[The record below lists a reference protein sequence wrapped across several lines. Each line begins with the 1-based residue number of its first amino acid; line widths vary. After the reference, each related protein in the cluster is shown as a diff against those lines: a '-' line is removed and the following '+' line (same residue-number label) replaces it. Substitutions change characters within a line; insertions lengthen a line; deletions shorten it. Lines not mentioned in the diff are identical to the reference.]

1 MLKVTANK
9 INFISNNVKGFQST
23 NKRLKLIKYFKDK
36 IVSNGFLFV
45 QETHSTVNDEI
56 KWKDD
61 FKGEV
66 FYSHGKSNS
75 CGVLICFIGS
85 KRLFIRNKLSDNDG
99 RILILDVDIDDE
111 NFILI
116 NLYNPNTEAEQL
128 KTLSKL
134 TEMLTKSH
142 LSQNNNIICA
152 GDFNLLFNIKLESY
166 GGNPVFKKRSVG
178 KIFELKETYNLT
190 DIWRIRNPK
199 AKQYTFRQKH
209 VSGFLQRRLDYFFIS
224 NNIQE
229 FILDTNIIPAIS
241 SDHSTF

>member
-1 MLKVTANK
+1 M
-9 INFISNNVKGFQST
+9 KGFQST

-36 IVSNGFLFV
+36 IVSNGFLFL

-85 KRLFIRNKLSDNDG
+85 KRLFIRNKLPDNDG

-116 NLYNPNTEAEQL
+116 DLYNPNTEPEQL
-128 KTLSKL
+128 NSLETDGDANQVTSYSK
-134 TEMLTKSH
+134 
-142 LSQNNNIICA
+142 
-152 GDFNLLFNIKLESY
+152 
-166 GGNPVFKKRSVG
+166 
-178 KIFELKETYNLT
+178 
-190 DIWRIRNPK
+190 
-199 AKQYTFRQKH
+199 
-209 VSGFLQRRLDYFFIS
+209 
-224 NNIQE
+224 
-229 FILDTNIIPAIS
+229 
-241 SDHSTF
+241 

>member
-1 MLKVTANK
+1 M
-9 INFISNNVKGFQST
+9 KGFQST

-85 KRLFIRNKLSDNDG
+85 KRLFIRNKLPDNDG

-116 NLYNPNTEAEQL
+116 DLYNPNTEPEQL
-128 KTLSKL
+128 NSLETDGDANQVTSYSK
-134 TEMLTKSH
+134 
-142 LSQNNNIICA
+142 
-152 GDFNLLFNIKLESY
+152 
-166 GGNPVFKKRSVG
+166 
-178 KIFELKETYNLT
+178 
-190 DIWRIRNPK
+190 
-199 AKQYTFRQKH
+199 
-209 VSGFLQRRLDYFFIS
+209 
-224 NNIQE
+224 
-229 FILDTNIIPAIS
+229 
-241 SDHSTF
+241 

>member
-1 MLKVTANK
+1 MANK

-36 IVSNGFLFV
+36 IVSNGFLFL

-85 KRLFIRNKLSDNDG
+85 KRLFIRNKLSDNDDC
-99 RILILDVDIDDE
+99 ILILDIDIDDK

-134 TEMLTKSH
+134 TEMLTKLH
-142 LSQNNNIICA
+142 LTQNNKIICA
-152 GDFNLLFNIKLESY
+152 GDFNLLFNIKRQSY
-166 GGNPVFKKRSVG
+166 GGNPVFKKRFVR
-178 KIFELKETYNLT
+178 KIFELKE
-190 DIWRIRNPK
+190 
-199 AKQYTFRQKH
+199 KQYNFRQKY
-209 VSGFLQRRLDYFFIS
+209 VSGFLQRRIRVPSKTSRLFFHF
-224 NNIQE
+224 Q
-229 FILDTNIIPAIS
+229 
-241 SDHSTF
+241 

>member
-1 MLKVTANK
+1 MANK

-36 IVSNGFLFV
+36 IVPNGFLFL

-85 KRLFIRNKLSDNDG
+85 KKLFIRNKLSDNGG
-99 RILILDVDIDDE
+99 RILILDVNIDDE
-111 NFILI
+111 NFISV

-128 KTLSKL
+128 KTL
-134 TEMLTKSH
+134 
-142 LSQNNNIICA
+142 
-152 GDFNLLFNIKLESY
+152 
-166 GGNPVFKKRSVG
+166 
-178 KIFELKETYNLT
+178 
-190 DIWRIRNPK
+190 
-199 AKQYTFRQKH
+199 
-209 VSGFLQRRLDYFFIS
+209 
-224 NNIQE
+224 
-229 FILDTNIIPAIS
+229 
-241 SDHSTF
+241 

>member
-1 MLKVTANK
+1 M
-9 INFISNNVKGFQST
+9 KGFQST

-85 KRLFIRNKLSDNDG
+85 KRLFIRNKLSDNNG
-99 RILILDVDIDDE
+99 RILILDVDIDDK

-116 NLYNPNTEAEQL
+116 NLYNPNTEAKQI
-128 KTLSKL
+128 KTVSK
-134 TEMLTKSH
+134 
-142 LSQNNNIICA
+142 
-152 GDFNLLFNIKLESY
+152 
-166 GGNPVFKKRSVG
+166 
-178 KIFELKETYNLT
+178 
-190 DIWRIRNPK
+190 
-199 AKQYTFRQKH
+199 
-209 VSGFLQRRLDYFFIS
+209 RRC
-224 NNIQE
+224 
-229 FILDTNIIPAIS
+229 
-241 SDHSTF
+241 